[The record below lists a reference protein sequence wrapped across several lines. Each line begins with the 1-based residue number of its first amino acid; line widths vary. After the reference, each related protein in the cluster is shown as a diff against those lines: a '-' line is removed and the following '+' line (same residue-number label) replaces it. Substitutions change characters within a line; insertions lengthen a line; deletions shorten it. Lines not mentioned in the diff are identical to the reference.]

1 MKRAKVYGESLN
13 ANYVFSGL
21 FFVFYQ
27 ILSSI
32 FIYLPPFYGIFFCY
46 AFYLLEQREQSLQKL
61 DFRWYF
67 CLAFLFF
74 ADITHNFFIFSS
86 WIAFLIFYYACAD
99 WIKVNFKIGKFTASI
114 FVFCAYGF
122 ILILDIVF
130 SYVSNQN
137 IHFFG
142 VANLVSISVEALIA
156 YIFFKD
162 KI

>member
-13 ANYVFSGL
+13 ANYVFLGL
-21 FFVFYQ
+21 FFIFYQ

-46 AFYLLEQREQSLQKL
+46 AFYLLEQRERTLQKL

-67 CLAFLFF
+67 CLGFLFF

-137 IHFFG
+137 VHFFSI
-142 VANLVSISVEALIA
+142 ANLFSISIEALIA

>member
-137 IHFFG
+137 VHFFG

>member
-67 CLAFLFF
+67 CLFFLFF

-86 WIAFLIFYYACAD
+86 WIAFFIFYYACAD
-99 WIKVNFKIGKFTASI
+99 WIKTNFKIGKFIASV
-114 FVFCAYGF
+114 FVFCTYGF
-122 ILILDIVF
+122 ILVLNVIF
-130 SYVSNQN
+130 SYISNQS

-142 VANLVSISVEALIA
+142 IENFVCVSMEALIA
-156 YIFFKD
+156 YILFRD

>member
-99 WIKVNFKIGKFTASI
+99 WIKINFKIGKFTASI